1 MRVQFQ
7 PKSLVIRNK
16 IHISIESVWSIL
28 FEWQRLHTRE
38 QLSAGLTNDT
48 QLLERGRYQALMKQ
62 IQKSADIPTLT
73 YQLLATFP
81 TWQKSPFLNDIGF
94 GNFSNNSRRLKN
106 ISGFLLSVYTICTV
120 CYVSKKLVYLYHGY
134 VCLISQST

>member
-1 MRVQFQ
+1 M
-7 PKSLVIRNK
+7 KYT
-16 IHISIESVWSIL
+16 
-28 FEWQRLHTRE
+28 EWQRLHTRE

-48 QLLERGRYQALMKQ
+48 QLLERRRYQALMKQ

-81 TWQKSPFLNDIGF
+81 TRQKSPFLNDIGF
-94 GNFSNNSRRLKN
+94 GNFSNNSRRPTH

-120 CYVSKKLVYLYHGY
+120 CYVSKNLFTYITVKFV
-134 VCLISQST
+134 